1 MKSAT
6 NIITSMMIALLIA
19 ILGSS
24 SAEAKTKIKFGI
36 SIPDTPTAENKGCK
50 AFKDYV
56 EFKSNGE
63 LKVELFHQTLGGE
76 REMTEMIQQGT
87 LEVALVADGALAS
100 FYKNVQA
107 FAIPYLF
114 SSSAVAWEFARSPFM
129 MWMSDDLSKQ
139 TGIKV
144 LVWYENGFRNMTNSK
159 RPIREPE
166 DMKGI
171 KMRTMESPVYMRF
184 MEALGA
190 SATPIP
196 ISELV
201 MSLQQGV
208 VDGQENASSNVY
220 EVGMADVQDF
230 FSTTE
235 HIYSFGSLIMPNE
248 FFTGL
253 SNEEQRIILEA
264 ASLMRMTTN
273 SAKVA
278 TDRSYI
284 ERIRDEKGLKV
295 HLTTAKQKESFRK
308 LTQGPVREYIEEQL
322 GKDLVGRLISAVQES
337 EKSVY
342 GE

>member
-1 MKSAT
+1 MRTYGKIVSGIAT
-6 NIITSMMIALLIA
+6 AVLLTVSLNA
-19 ILGSS
+19 PAS
-24 SAEAKTKIKFGI
+24 AKTAIKFGL

-56 EFKSNGE
+56 EFKSGGE
-63 LKVELFHQTLGGE
+63 LEVQLYHQTLGGE
-76 REMTEMIQQGT
+76 REMAEMVQQGT
-87 LEVALVADGALAS
+87 LEIALVADGALAS
-100 FYKNVQA
+100 FYNNVQA

-129 MWMSDDLSKQ
+129 QSMSDDMRQK
-139 TGIKV
+139 TGIRV

-159 RPIREPE
+159 RPIRGPE

-220 EVGMADVQDF
+220 EVGMADVQKY

-235 HIYSFGSLIMPNE
+235 HIYSFGTLISPDE
-248 FFTGL
+248 FFKNLPT
-253 SNEEQRIILEA
+253 EHQRILVEGA
-264 ASLMRMTTN
+264 ALMRMTTN
-273 SAKVA
+273 AAKVA

-284 ERIRDEKGLKV
+284 ERIRDEKGLEV
-295 HLTTAKQKESFRK
+295 HLTTAKQKEAFRK
-308 LTQGPVREYIEEQL
+308 LTQAPVREYIEEQV
-322 GKDLVGRLISAVQES
+322 GKELVGDLLSAVDAS
-337 EKSVY
+337 EKAVY
-342 GE
+342 GN